1 METTMQIEKNNELAW
16 WRNKPGYKPMILLL
30 GLAIFLFMVLS
41 PVPGSMLN
49 LVKETAPAGYQL
61 DKGCQTIIHTVNK
74 KMRPKAYAAYE
85 EAVKSG
91 TPVPAEVKEELLS
104 EEKVAQMAK
113 IMIGILLVAALFW
126 GTEAIP
132 IGGTDIMVA
141 VLMYIFFIL
150 PPDAI
155 AKAYFKDAVFFIFGI
170 LAIAVGVSKTG
181 LDKRIGLLLLSRIKS
196 TKQFCFIFFPMLAV
210 SAGFLS
216 EHALIALLIPVVMGI
231 YKETCKAHGVDK
243 DPALAVLL
251 LIGMCFAGNVGGPGS
266 PAAGG
271 RNAIMVGYLAEMGA
285 PISFG
290 QWMMLG
296 LPFVPVMAFICGVYM
311 YIRLKPKFIVPDMN
325 PSIIIKREAA
335 NLPKFGGKEAVMT
348 VILVVMIFMWIVM
361 SKQYGLGGPT
371 LMGVFAMMVTRILV
385 WEDIQSEVPFDVVGL
400 YAAACAMGAG
410 LKFTGGALWLA
421 QIFVGIMPD
430 FLTQGA
436 GLPVGVAIMTGTLTN
451 LMSDGA
457 TVSALGPVV
466 LPMATLTGVHVWKVG
481 LVCAFSSSFAHFL
494 VVGTPNNAIVF
505 GMGKDPE
512 TGERLLSV
520 MDFFKYGLPYWALC
534 MIVLYLWV
542 IVGYWTLI
550 DFPAIL

>member
-1 METTMQIEKNNELAW
+1 METTMQIEQKKELAW
-16 WRNKPGYKPMILLL
+16 WKNKPGYKPMILFL
-30 GLAIFLFMVLS
+30 GLVIFLVMVLS

-49 LVKETAPAGYQL
+49 LVKEKAPAGYKL
-61 DKGCQTIIHTVNK
+61 TKGCDTIIQTVNK

-91 TPVPAEVKEELLS
+91 MPVPVEVREGLLN

-290 QWMMLG
+290 QWMMAG

-311 YIRLKPKFIVPDMN
+311 YIRLKPKFLVPDMN

-335 NLPKFGGKEAVMT
+335 NLPKFGGKEAVMA

-371 LMGVFAMMVTRILV
+371 LMGV
-385 WEDIQSEVPFDVVGL
+385 
-400 YAAACAMGAG
+400 
-410 LKFTGGALWLA
+410 
-421 QIFVGIMPD
+421 
-430 FLTQGA
+430 
-436 GLPVGVAIMTGTLTN
+436 
-451 LMSDGA
+451 
-457 TVSALGPVV
+457 
-466 LPMATLTGVHVWKVG
+466 
-481 LVCAFSSSFAHFL
+481 
-494 VVGTPNNAIVF
+494 
-505 GMGKDPE
+505 
-512 TGERLLSV
+512 
-520 MDFFKYGLPYWALC
+520 
-534 MIVLYLWV
+534 
-542 IVGYWTLI
+542 
-550 DFPAIL
+550 